1 VLAVLMLGDDRTFID
16 LEIEE
21 SYIKLLEQEFLA
33 YYVREPVKQP
43 SKFIVRSF
51 DFWAY
56 FSSNMMDLVISVEK

>member
-43 SKFIVRSF
+43 SSRLRFNTYRYVLIF
-51 DFWAY
+51 YLIF
-56 FSSNMMDLVISVEK
+56 